1 MGTPEIQK
9 IIKFSLQAEL
19 VKIRVF
25 DQNSRFDP
33 QKNPDCIRFGSSL
46 NFFLKIQSKLRL
58 KLLSKLGHAF
68 NSENYFFLVTRRIGQ
83 NSCFFYQNFKFD
95 PQKNLNL
102 LVLLLRLIF
111 SLKFDQNHV

>member
-1 MGTPEIQK
+1 MGEPEIQK

-83 NSCFFYQNFKFD
+83 NSCFLIKISSLT
-95 PQKNLNL
+95 PQKTLNL
-102 LVLLLRLIF
+102 LF
-111 SLKFDQNHV
+111 

>member
-1 MGTPEIQK
+1 MGEPEIQK

-68 NSENYFFLVTRRIGQ
+68 NSENYFFLISRRIGL
-83 NSCFFYQNFKFD
+83 NSCFLTKITRLT
-95 PQKNLNL
+95 PQK
-102 LVLLLRLIF
+102 
-111 SLKFDQNHV
+111 S